1 MNLDFISSATA
12 KELQQFKSVCNQL
25 LSRTF
30 VVRTLYRPGRERLN
44 NPDYT
49 FLSIHF
55 EAVRDY
61 LSLLDWDLR
70 HDEANGCFYVINT
83 DEANRLILSKR
94 ETAIL
99 LALRMLYDESQERLG
114 LEQDALCTVREVLE
128 KVVTDYAIL
137 PAKPN
142 MDEFRR
148 AMLVFENHAVIQR
161 IEGRYNQA
169 DCRFA
174 ILPTILT
181 AISAERLHET
191 AAVLR
196 KEENADEEA
205 EENTAD

>member
-70 HDEANGCFYVINT
+70 HDEANGCFYVLNT
-83 DEANRLILSKR
+83 YAANRLILSKR

-148 AMLVFENHAVIQR
+148 AMLVFENHSVIQR

-181 AISAERLHET
+181 AVSAERLHEA

>member
-70 HDEANGCFYVINT
+70 HD
-83 DEANRLILSKR
+83 
-94 ETAIL
+94 
-99 LALRMLYDESQERLG
+99 
-114 LEQDALCTVREVLE
+114 
-128 KVVTDYAIL
+128 
-137 PAKPN
+137 
-142 MDEFRR
+142 
-148 AMLVFENHAVIQR
+148 
-161 IEGRYNQA
+161 
-169 DCRFA
+169 
-174 ILPTILT
+174 
-181 AISAERLHET
+181 
-191 AAVLR
+191 
-196 KEENADEEA
+196 
-205 EENTAD
+205 

>member
-44 NPDYT
+44 NPD
-49 FLSIHF
+49 HF

-142 MDEFRR
+142 MEEVKR
-148 AMLVFENHAVIQR
+148 ALTVFENHSILQR
-161 IEGRYNQA
+161 IEGKFNQA

-174 ILPTILT
+174 ILPTIQT
-181 AISAERLHET
+181 AVSSERLNEV

-196 KEENADEEA
+196 KEENADEET
-205 EENTAD
+205 EEDPAD

>member
-70 HDEANGCFYVINT
+70 HDEANGCFYVIHT

-174 ILPTILT
+174 VLPTILT
-181 AISAERLHET
+181 AVSAERLHEA

-196 KEENADEEA
+196 KEEHADEEA